1 MLRNDPELS
10 GRHVLAAV
18 SGGAD
23 SVAML
28 LLLARWRDE
37 GRIRLSAAHFE
48 HGIRGEASREDMEY
62 VRRLCRDMNVPLT
75 VGCADVPEEA
85 AKAHEGLEAC
95 ARRLRHAFLEKTRS
109 ETGADVIALAH
120 HRRDKAETVLMHL
133 LRGSGSN
140 GAAAMPY
147 RSGHVIRPLID
158 AEPGELKSLLA
169 ENGIAWREDE
179 TNRVPDN
186 PRNFLRLRVFP
197 LLEEIYPGCVEA
209 LCRFSEISAEEN
221 RLLDRL
227 TREYIACGQFS
238 YAGVHVLSKQTDKA
252 ILRRAVCRLLPEAG
266 FEHVERALSPGHKSE
281 LPGFWQAGEDENYL
295 YLLPPIAAPDAVP
308 LSNGAVLEGICS
320 VLCEPCAPEPIR
332 NNGLTQVLRSDALAG
347 AVLRTRREGDFI
359 RPFGMNGKRKS
370 LGDYLTDRG
379 FPLLL
384 RDRLPLLA
392 VENEILWVP
401 SVGISQA
408 AAVVPDKPASKL
420 TINISGGYQP

>member
-1 MLRNDPELS
+1 M
-10 GRHVLAAV
+10 
-18 SGGAD
+18 
-23 SVAML
+23 
-28 LLLARWRDE
+28 
-37 GRIRLSAAHFE
+37 
-48 HGIRGEASREDMEY
+48 
-62 VRRLCRDMNVPLT
+62 
-75 VGCADVPEEA
+75 
-85 AKAHEGLEAC
+85 
-95 ARRLRHAFLEKTRS
+95 
-109 ETGADVIALAH
+109 
-120 HRRDKAETVLMHL
+120 
-133 LRGSGSN
+133 
-140 GAAAMPY
+140 
-147 RSGHVIRPLID
+147 
-158 AEPGELKSLLA
+158 
-169 ENGIAWREDE
+169 
-179 TNRVPDN
+179 
-186 PRNFLRLRVFP
+186 
-197 LLEEIYPGCVEA
+197 
-209 LCRFSEISAEEN
+209 
-221 RLLDRL
+221 
-227 TREYIACGQFS
+227 
-238 YAGVHVLSKQTDKA
+238 HVLSKQTDKA

-266 FEHVERALSPGHKSE
+266 FETVERALSPGHKSE

-308 LSNGAVLEGICS
+308 LSNGAVLEGVCS
-320 VLCEPCAPEPIR
+320 VVCESCDPEPIR